1 MHKSGSWL
9 ATIIGIDLIYAA
21 DGSWRILEAN
31 DSPFGLA
38 LADSLNAGVR
48 GAAFVGRSTSA
59 LVAELALAGGG
70 DGVLALLPEGY
81 RYIPEEARESD
92 AASDRERFELTEF
105 HRQFNIL
112 GCPFE
117 FRGLDEIEFVGSEVW
132 TPTLGRPGCVYVNLI
147 FKKFPECRI
156 DQVCVNDLRVRQICR
171 DKWATHKIGAS
182 AFNGRHSV
190 KTGVL
195 ADRHGC
201 SKLLDEVRHDN
212 GYVLLKPRFGSGG
225 MGITRLRAREFE
237 FDEPLLES
245 YMNSILPLSNSSHW
259 LLQEW
264 IPSGMIRS
272 SHRPYQFDVRVYL
285 VNGVPLS
292 GLVCSAAAPA
302 DAGDSGPLSWLTTLG
317 KKSPLLLADS
327 PASTNSSNVAIR
339 TSVRD
344 ELVSLVRR
352 FAQVIEGAASTLE
365 YEEVISEI
373 PNHFPSVFDLSDGST
388 SSS

>member
-9 ATIIGIDLIYAA
+9 ATIVGIDLIYAA

-38 LADSLNAGVR
+38 LADSMNAGVR
-48 GAAFVGRSTSA
+48 DAAFVGRSTPA
-59 LVAELALAGGG
+59 LAAELAFAGGA

-81 RYIPEEARESD
+81 RYIPDAAREND
-92 AASDRERFELTEF
+92 ASSNRERFELTEF
-105 HRQFNIL
+105 LRQFNIL

-117 FRGLDEIEFVGSEVW
+117 FRGLDEIEVVGSEVR

-147 FKKFPECRI
+147 FKRFPECRI
-156 DQVCVNDLRVRQICR
+156 DQLCVNDLRVRQICR
-171 DKWATHKIGAS
+171 DKWVTHKIGAS

-190 KTGVL
+190 KTAVL

-225 MGITRLRAREFE
+225 MGIIRLRAREFE
-237 FDEPLLES
+237 FDEPLEL
-245 YMNSILPLSNSSHW
+245 YMNSILPLSTSSHW

-264 IPSGMIRS
+264 IPSRVTNS
-272 SHRPYQFDVRVYL
+272 SYRQYQFDVRVYL

-302 DAGDSGPLSWLTTLG
+302 DAGDSGPLTWLTTLG
-317 KKSPLLLADS
+317 KKSPLLLTDS
-327 PASTNSSNVAIR
+327 QASTNPSDVAIR

-352 FAQVIEGAASTLE
+352 FAQAIEGAAATLD
-365 YEEVISEI
+365 YEEVVSEI
-373 PNHFPSVFDLSDGST
+373 QNRFPSVFDLSDGST